1 MNSSFITKYKPA
13 IILTLALA
21 VFLAS
26 CKPPTTTPRS
36 TTTST
41 PGWVVS
47 TLADSGTAGFKDGAG
62 TTDATA
68 EFDFPNGVAVDSSDN
83 VYVADTYNHRIRKI
97 TSAGVATTIAGS
109 GTAGKDDGTGTA
121 AQFNTPHGVAV
132 DSSGNVY
139 VVDTWNNRIRKIE
152 YK

>member
-1 MNSSFITKYKPA
+1 MNSSFLSKYKPA

-47 TLADSGTAGFKDGAG
+47 TLAGLAKTPDFVDGAA
-62 TTDATA
+62 ATA
-68 EFDFPNGVAVDSSDN
+68 RFSDP
-83 VYVADTYNHRIRKI
+83 
-97 TSAGVATTIAGS
+97 S
-109 GTAGKDDGTGTA
+109 
-121 AQFNTPHGVAV
+121 GVAV
-132 DSSGNVY
+132 DSSGNLY
-139 VVDTWNNRIRKIE
+139 VADTFNNRIRKIE